1 VASIETSHADE
12 IDERVSS
19 LPRSGIAAA
28 AILIMLGNLFSR
40 LLGLVREQLASG
52 LFGTGDRIAA
62 FQIADNVHTLLFDL
76 VISGMLQ
83 AALVPVLIVWAAPD
97 AASRAELRRVSGAL
111 LVLVVTVVGG
121 AVALGMAFAPQVV
134 RVMTSLGVD
143 DQTRS
148 AETTALT
155 IELVRIILPA
165 VFFLAIG
172 TLLMSV
178 LYSLDRVT
186 APALSL
192 TARNAAVVVV
202 MVLFSSAWGVKSM
215 AAGVVLG
222 AFLIALM
229 NAIPLHRA
237 GALPRPNL
245 NLRHSGVGLVLK
257 LYAPIFLGL
266 MVSTL
271 AVVVDRNLAW
281 RAEEDALGAM
291 RYATTLV
298 QFLLGMVAAAIS
310 LAALPTLSAHFAN
323 GDDAAFRH
331 TLERALVM
339 VTILIV
345 PTVLG
350 LAAVGKPVVDLLFR
364 HGETG
369 PDDARLIVIALLGYL
384 PGTLF
389 AAYDQVLIYA
399 FYARR
404 NTWWPVLVGVA
415 ATLVYF
421 AVALP
426 LGRSMGMLGLV
437 LANSAQFI
445 VHALIMVFLIRRVL
459 GTRGWEGLGR
469 VIQRC
474 LAAGAVMAAI
484 TFAVWLGL
492 DQLLPENGS
501 AITRTLAE
509 MVAAGLPMVLGAVV
523 FGLLLHRLGVEE
535 AAELR
540 RTILGRLH
548 PKLAR

>member
-1 VASIETSHADE
+1 MASTQSSPADE
-12 IDERVSS
+12 IDVRRGG

-28 AILIMLGNLFSR
+28 AILIMIGNLASR

-76 VISGMLQ
+76 IISGMLQ
-83 AALVPVLIVWAAPD
+83 AALVPVLIAWAAPD
-97 AASRAELRRVSGAL
+97 AVSRAELRRVSGAL
-111 LVLVVTVVGG
+111 LVLVLAVVGG
-121 AVALGMAFAPQVV
+121 AVVLGMIFAPQVV
-134 RVMTSLGVD
+134 RVMTSLGGGD
-143 DQTRS
+143 EERS

-155 IELVRIILPA
+155 VELVRIILPA

-178 LYSLDRVT
+178 LYALERVT

-192 TARNAAVVVV
+192 AARNAAVVVV
-202 MVLFSSAWGVKSM
+202 MVLFSGAWGVRSM
-215 AAGVVLG
+215 AAGVVIG
-222 AFLIALM
+222 AFLIAAM
-229 NAIPLHRA
+229 NAVPLHRA
-237 GALPRPNL
+237 GALPLPNL
-245 NLRHSGVGLVLK
+245 KFRHPGVGQVLR
-257 LYAPIFLGL
+257 LYLPIFLGL
-266 MVSTL
+266 IVSTL

-323 GDDAAFRH
+323 GDEAAFRH

-345 PTVLG
+345 PAVLG

-404 NTWWPVLVGVA
+404 NTWWPVLVGVGS
-415 ATLVYF
+415 TLVYF

-437 LANSAQFI
+437 LANSAQF
-445 VHALIMVFLIRRVL
+445 VAHAVIMAVLIRRAL
-459 GTRGWEGLGR
+459 GSSGWNELR
-469 VIQRC
+469 KVIVRC
-474 LAAGAVMAAI
+474 LVAGIAMAAVV
-484 TFAVWLGL
+484 FALWLGL
-492 DQLLPENGS
+492 DQLLPNSGS
-501 AITRTLAE
+501 VAVRTAEE
-509 MVAAGLPMVLGAVV
+509 MVAAGLPALLGAGL
-523 FGLLLHRLGVEE
+523 FALLLHRFGVEE

>member
-12 IDERVSS
+12 IDERVSA

-83 AALVPVLIVWAAPD
+83 AALVPVLIAWAAPD

-111 LVLVVTVVGG
+111 LVLVVTFVGG
-121 AVALGMAFAPQVV
+121 AVVLGMVFAPQVV
-134 RVMTSLGVD
+134 RVMTSLGAD
-143 DQTRS
+143 DQKRS

-192 TARNAAVVVV
+192 AARNAVVVV
-202 MVLFSSAWGVKSM
+202 AMVLFSGAWGVKSM

-222 AFLIALM
+222 AFLIAAM
-229 NAIPLHRA
+229 NAIPLYRA

-245 NLRHSGVGLVLK
+245 NIRHAGVGLVLR

-266 MVSTL
+266 IVSTL

-323 GDDAAFRH
+323 GDEAAFRR
-331 TLERALVM
+331 TLERALAM

-345 PTVLG
+345 PAVLG

-445 VHALIMVFLIRRVL
+445 VHALIMTLLVRRVL
-459 GTRGWEGLGR
+459 GTAGWEGLRR
-469 VIQRC
+469 VILRC
-474 LAAGAVMAAI
+474 LSAGIAMAGLV
-484 TFAVWLGL
+484 FVLWFGL
-492 DQLLPENGS
+492 DQLLPSSGS
-501 AITRTLAE
+501 AFARTLAE
-509 MVAAGLPMVLGAVV
+509 LIAAGLPAITGAAV
-523 FGLLLHRLGVEE
+523 FALLMHRLGIDE

-540 RTILGRLH
+540 RTVLSKMH
-548 PKLAR
+548 PRLAR